1 DDLVRE
7 IADFVAAGGCR
18 QHAGRQ
24 PAVDGQALR
33 RLRHEIRVPLLLHEL
48 GDTIERVIPGDR
60 LPAIGAGRAVLR
72 MRQAARAVDEV
83 DQSSTL
89 RAQGA
94 AIDRV
99 IRIALDMEDAR
110 SGIFRAIAEAVH
122 ENAAG
127 DRTIRAR
134 VAGLGGA
141 RELELAHFGNR
152 SGGREAQQGE
162 ARAGQG
168 GAGYLHEL
176 APRHVS
182 HGNPLACLQ
191 TAEVYTPRVSVDTK
205 RSGLRRDAADLPD
218 RDACMP
224 FCYAKATAQCSE
236 NPAGDEPRR

>member
-1 DDLVRE
+1 PR
-7 IADFVAAGGCR
+7 
-18 QHAGRQ
+18 
-24 PAVDGQALR
+24 ALR
-33 RLRHEIRVPLLLHEL
+33 AP
-48 GDTIERVIPGDR
+48 GAAMERVT
-60 LPAIGAGRAVLR
+60 AIAV
-72 MRQAARAVDEV
+72 
-83 DQSSTL
+83 
-89 RAQGA
+89 
-94 AIDRV
+94 
-99 IRIALDMEDAR
+99 DMEDAR
-110 SGIFRAIAEAVH
+110 SGILRAIAEAVH

-191 TAEVYTPRVSVDTK
+191 TG
-205 RSGLRRDAADLPD
+205 RSLYPSDKCRYKAVWPSSRRTGSPD

-224 FCYAKATAQCSE
+224 FCYAK
-236 NPAGDEPRR
+236 